1 MPFNLKSFP
10 LERPEYDVSHI
21 PHGRCFVLCTNDE
34 RNSRSESWTRN
45 AGVLMAEVTDEEI
58 AELRKI
64 FESCDLNG
72 DGFIDRGEF
81 HFLLRELDGDVSCEE
96 CLFVFE
102 VADTETD
109 GYLGFK
115 EFIVWWK
122 S

>member
-1 MPFNLKSFP
+1 
-10 LERPEYDVSHI
+10 
-21 PHGRCFVLCTNDE
+21 
-34 RNSRSESWTRN
+34 
-45 AGVLMAEVTDEEI
+45 MAELTDEEI

-81 HFLLRELDGDVSCEE
+81 HSLLRELDGDVSREE
-96 CLFVFE
+96 CLLDFE
-102 VADTETD
+102 VADTEAD
-109 GYLGFK
+109 GYIGFK